1 MVGKIVVP
9 LQQISKRN
17 EDEEFCIDFDVAPD
31 GVLHE
36 GRRGEGADYDT
47 KDVYHY
53 RRTGTSCDA
62 RRQSSNKDACREIAA
77 GSRHRDAEQQR
88 RL

>member
-36 GRRGEGADYDT
+36 GRRGEG
-47 KDVYHY
+47 
-53 RRTGTSCDA
+53 
-62 RRQSSNKDACREIAA
+62 
-77 GSRHRDAEQQR
+77 RHRAGGRQDAGGV
-88 RL
+88 L

>member
-1 MVGKIVVP
+1 

-36 GRRGEGADYDT
+36 GRRGKG
-47 KDVYHY
+47 
-53 RRTGTSCDA
+53 
-62 RRQSSNKDACREIAA
+62 
-77 GSRHRDAEQQR
+77 RHRSGGWQDAGGVLQLHKQLSRDSDLSDEPD
-88 RL
+88 